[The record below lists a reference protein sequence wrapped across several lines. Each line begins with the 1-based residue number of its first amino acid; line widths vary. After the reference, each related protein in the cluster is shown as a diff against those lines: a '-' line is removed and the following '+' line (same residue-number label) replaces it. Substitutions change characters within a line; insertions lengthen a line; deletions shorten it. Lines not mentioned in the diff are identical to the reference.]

1 MGEGEFECVRE
12 SRYGRIYERESTRK
26 GKEEE
31 EEEEEEGG
39 ETKNLSIEQERVQG
53 QKGTDF

>member
-1 MGEGEFECVRE
+1 MRE

-31 EEEEEEGG
+31 EEEEEE
-39 ETKNLSIEQERVQG
+39 EERRRI
-53 QKGTDF
+53 